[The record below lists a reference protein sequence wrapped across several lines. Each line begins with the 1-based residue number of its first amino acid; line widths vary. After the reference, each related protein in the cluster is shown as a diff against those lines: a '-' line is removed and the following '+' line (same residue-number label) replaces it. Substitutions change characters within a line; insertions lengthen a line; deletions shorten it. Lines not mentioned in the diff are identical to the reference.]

1 MKKQK
6 YKLLSTLLVG
16 AGCLLAGGLLQNN
29 TFAIGNAAFTDE
41 NFYACVVRQFN
52 ALYPNEVTIATNP
65 ADTVL
70 TNAQLAKMEFLNCER
85 INPSQVW
92 SLYGNL
98 PSYYELNGPK
108 ATSVAGLE
116 KLTGLK
122 SLYLQGHDL
131 TSIDLSK
138 NVNLTELGLGQNGLT
153 EVDLS
158 KNVKINHLGIHEPIT
173 SFYEP
178 TLTELGS
185 ANLQGCELESIDVSK
200 NQKLVNLLLNDGN
213 RKIKE
218 LDLTK
223 NQKLR
228 TLTIDPENQA
238 FVTPYVEV
246 KTTDECKV
254 TAKIPIIS
262 SYMTVSNNS
271 YYTYN
276 SSNSTLTFKKKP
288 VKNLINSGYFR
299 TIQTGTEG
307 SVDRVYYIFLPDS
320 VYTEYDKLESCVAKA
335 DEEEVPVPDTSAG
348 SKSGVKT
355 PDTGA
360 MTGENNAKIIGIS
373 LLAIS
378 GIALVV
384 YLAAYAH
391 RRQKNHIKF

>member
-320 VYTEYDKLESCVAKA
+320 VYTEYDNLNPASQKPTKKKSQFQTPQLAVKAASKLQ
-335 DEEEVPVPDTSAG
+335 
-348 SKSGVKT
+348 
-355 PDTGA
+355 
-360 MTGENNAKIIGIS
+360 I
-373 LLAIS
+373 LAP
-378 GIALVV
+378 
-384 YLAAYAH
+384 
-391 RRQKNHIKF
+391 